1 MFNFSAKIQ
10 TSGSVCNSEKN
21 SSQYNTAKWDF
32 FMYFQILSVSCMIC
46 HLFLFLQNS
55 PIFYLLIKFYDL
67 FYNIAT
73 KQQCP
78 VKFNHQFRS
87 KTYLRFCDGQFVK
100 QSSSKTTLWAGFN
113 IDIRRTRSKE
123 GSLHLQILYWSR
135 KYSLLLSLPYPA
147 AAAAHILATSVD
159 YNMPPE

>member
-1 MFNFSAKIQ
+1 MFYFYKSSVFFKLRDFTVFEIDIKYLIWIFMAKPMLHLFVQPIFEFSHQKWSKLLLHILMFNFSAKIQ

-67 FYNIAT
+67 FYNCN
-73 KQQCP
+73 K
-78 VKFNHQFRS
+78 
-87 KTYLRFCDGQFVK
+87 
-100 QSSSKTTLWAGFN
+100 
-113 IDIRRTRSKE
+113 
-123 GSLHLQILYWSR
+123 
-135 KYSLLLSLPYPA
+135 A
-147 AAAAHILATSVD
+147 AAA
-159 YNMPPE
+159 MPREIQSPIPFKNLFEVLWWSICQTVQ